1 MRVYRINEEGQ
12 YVIGYWRTRR
22 VHESAVV
29 GIIRGETNS
38 QLTIKYWMFD
48 EANSPWAIDPAI
60 NDGLPYLKNLPIE
73 FSYID
78 YDVATKEYSIYTTPM
93 LDKAKTLAEGESFV
107 AFDDGYRVVDDT
119 GVPYIGYIQN
129 GDNITYVVAYHSLNN
144 IYWTSWEDFNVTE
157 TKFSSDFYTYSS
169 RTNGLLF
176 LKLTN
181 S

>member
-1 MRVYRINEEGQ
+1 
-12 YVIGYWRTRR
+12 
-22 VHESAVV
+22 
-29 GIIRGETNS
+29 
-38 QLTIKYWMFD
+38 MFD

-78 YDVATKEYSIYTTPM
+78 YDVATKEYSIYTTPIE
-93 LDKAKTLAEGESFV
+93 AEGKTLAEGESFV
-107 AFDDGYRVVDDT
+107 AFNDGYRVVDDT

-129 GDNITYVVAYHSLNN
+129 GDNITYVVYYDETNKK
-144 IYWTSWEDFNVTE
+144 YWTSWEDFNVAE